1 MMSRR
6 ITRLFVF
13 AICVFGMSAAA
24 ASQKQELLELK
35 NTIVNLVDALVEQGV
50 ITADQ
55 ARAMQEQAAEKARV
69 AAAAEV
75 AGEPAAAA
83 GKKVVRVPY
92 VPEFVKDDIRNQVKQ
107 ELRKEVTEDVTM
119 IAKNERWGTKDAL
132 PGWISR
138 LELFGGFRLR
148 LESTQY
154 DSENQPFTYPNFL
167 AINEAN
173 SISGPD
179 TFLNTTEDRERT
191 RIRLRFG
198 ANVNVN
204 DAVKVGFRLTTG
216 TSGNPISMNSTLGD
230 SFSPDDVLLDR
241 AFARIGFRNRLGDRW
256 LEFNG
261 GRIER
266 PFLATD
272 LVWDP
277 DVSFQGVAATVSHR
291 FGFGDDLLS
300 QDFRNYEMFM
310 TLGGFA
316 LDNDELPFDDGSS
329 DDKYLLGGQLGLRY
343 HANNQSTFELA
354 GAVYDYVNIVG
365 KFNPDGAF
373 GSTRYDWTAPDF
385 VTKGNTMY
393 PIRFNAAGDPTL
405 FGIASDFT
413 LVTMTG
419 TATFSYLAPVFV
431 SLSGEFVKNLGF
443 DDDDVFRRTGVRVAD
458 RTNGWH
464 TRLDVGWRNITEF
477 GHWRLWA
484 GYKYL
489 QRDAVLDAYAES
501 NFHGS
506 GTDGK
511 GWIMGGQFGLARN
524 TWLELRYFSA
534 DQIDLAPLGVDI
546 VQLDLNTRF

>member
-1 MMSRR
+1 MSRR
-6 ITRLFVF
+6 IICYFVL
-13 AICVFGMSAAA
+13 AVCMVGPSAAG
-24 ASQKQELLELK
+24 ASQHQELLELK

-55 ARAMQEQAAEKARV
+55 ARAMRDQAAEKARL
-69 AAAAEV
+69 AAAAE
-75 AGEPAAAA
+75 AAEAPAAAA
-83 GKKVVRVPY
+83 GKNVVRVPY

-107 ELRKEVTEDVTM
+107 ELRREVTEDVTQ

-138 LELFGGFRLR
+138 LELYGGFRLR
-148 LESTQY
+148 FESTQY

-167 AINEAN
+167 AINDAN

-204 DAVKVGFRLTTG
+204 DAVKVGFRMTTG
-216 TSGNPISMNSTLGD
+216 SDGNPISMNSTLGK
-230 SFSPDDVLLDR
+230 SFSPDDVFLDR
-241 AFARIGFRNRLGDRW
+241 AFANIGFRNALGDRW

-277 DVSFQGVAATVSHR
+277 DVSFQGLAATLSHR
-291 FGFGDDLLS
+291 FGFGDDLLA
-300 QDFRNYEMFM
+300 QDFRNYEVFM

-316 LDNDELPFDDGSS
+316 LDNDELPFDDDSS

-343 HANNQSTFELA
+343 RANNQSIFEVA
-354 GAVYDYVNIVG
+354 ASIYDYVNIVG

-373 GSTRYDWTAPDF
+373 GSTRYDWTAPGF
-385 VTKGNTMY
+385 STKGNTMF

-405 FGIASDFT
+405 FGLASDFT
-413 LVTMTG
+413 LLSLTG
-419 TATFSYLAPVFV
+419 KATLSYLAPVFV
-431 SLSGEFVKNLGF
+431 SLSGEFVKNVGF
-443 DDDDVFRRTGVRVAD
+443 DDADVFRRTGVRVAD
-458 RTNGWH
+458 RTNGWT
-464 TRLDVGWRNITEF
+464 TRVDVGWRNITEF
-477 GHWRLWA
+477 GHWNLWA

-501 NFHGS
+501 NFHGA

-511 GWIMGGQFGLARN
+511 GWVMGGRFGLARN
-524 TWLELRYFSA
+524 TWLELRYFTA
-534 DQIDLAPLGVDI
+534 DEIDLAPLGIDI